1 MAHIERP
8 SRVLSPLRALR
19 RLARGKWLAGDDAEA
34 VARFREIS
42 ASGLFDAAFY
52 CDRYPDAMRDGESA
66 LWHFVRHGMV
76 EDRLPSAHFD
86 PEWYRNRYPDVAKAG
101 HIPLL
106 HYIRHGAAEG
116 RRPKPGSTARSPAL
130 GVCASAVQPAQPRE
144 AAEPAG
150 HAGAA
155 TKKAASVDA
164 VGDFARFEQQCVFQ
178 PELRAPFPEWAIR
191 AIGHMVARKRHR
203 LRTGGASEVETAVS
217 VVVPWLDEPVE
228 AVRQTVE
235 ALLQS
240 THPVDEIVILMAA
253 GTSGQT
259 VAQRTAGH
267 HAGLRWVG
275 PAHDAAAL
283 VQLAAEAV
291 RGPWVVWLAP
301 GYRLGNHYM
310 DVMRQAAA
318 ACPTASVLNCGS
330 YEAARGA
337 AASDQ
342 DHSSLNAVR
351 LSPLQA
357 SWCAHSGTGELN
369 GVMHD
374 VALLRD
380 LPRPDGGIPLVHV
393 PWLVL
398 VWLTQQAYGISV
410 PCLLVERV
418 WSRNGTRARDGV
430 AEALPPQ
437 AVAATK
443 GQCLAD
449 LLPASSFAELQRMY
463 APRAVPPC
471 TAADSP
477 TTVIIPSYECSEEL
491 RLCVTA
497 VRAFSPATT
506 RIIVI
511 DNASGPAT
519 QTVLDEIEA
528 LENATVIRNA
538 ANLGFTH
545 AVNQG
550 LEQLAAD
557 SDIVLLNN
565 DAVVTP
571 GWLAA
576 LQEVRRLDPE
586 VGLVVPQQ
594 VLLPHSPTMRTH
606 NPHCSVARELDVNLS
621 LHHDNILTPFYDAV
635 PGAVALRFAPFFCV
649 FIPRDVY
656 DALGPLDHLNGP
668 HYRSDNL
675 YCEAVRRILNRPI
688 LHTSHSKVYH
698 LLQRA
703 TKQLQSADAKL
714 YEAMFRRNEWAG
726 IVSHHEGEDDDR

>member
-1 MAHIERP
+1 M
-8 SRVLSPLRALR
+8 LSPMRALR
-19 RLARGKWLAGDDAEA
+19 RLARRKWPGGDDAEA
-34 VARFREIS
+34 LACYREIA

-52 CDRYPDAMRDGESA
+52 CDRYLDVIRDGETA
-66 LWHFVRHGMV
+66 LWHFVRHGMA

-86 PEWYRNRYPDVAKAG
+86 PEWYRNRYPDVAQAG

-116 RRPKPGSTARSPAL
+116 REPKPGRAAPPPASSVL
-130 GVCASAVQPAQPRE
+130 RPMVQPSEPRE
-144 AAEPAG
+144 AALPAG
-150 HAGAA
+150 HAGDA
-155 TKKAASVDA
+155 TKGAAADHA
-164 VGDFARFEQQCVFQ
+164 FGDFARFEQHCVFQ
-178 PELRAPFPEWAIR
+178 PELRAPFPEWAVR
-191 AIGHMVARKRHR
+191 AIGHMAARKCHW
-203 LRTGGASEVETAVS
+203 LRMDGSPEVQTEVS

-228 AVRQTVE
+228 EVLHTVE

-240 THPVDEIVILMAA
+240 THPVGEIVVLMAA
-253 GTSGQT
+253 GTTGEDAARRS
-259 VAQRTAGH
+259 AGH
-267 HAGLRWVG
+267 DARVQWVG
-275 PAHDAAAL
+275 PAPDTAAL
-283 VQLAAEAV
+283 LQLAADSV

-301 GYRLGNHYM
+301 GYRLGKDYT
-310 DVMRQAAA
+310 DVMLKAASV
-318 ACPTASVLNCGS
+318 CPTPRVLNCGC
-330 YEAARGA
+330 YEGLVGAR
-337 AASDQ
+337 ASDQ
-342 DHSSLNAVR
+342 NHSTLAAVR

-357 SWCAHSGTGELN
+357 SWLEHRGEGELS

-374 VALLRD
+374 VTLLGD
-380 LPRPDGGIPLVHV
+380 LPRPDSGIPVAHF
-393 PWLVL
+393 PWLLL
-398 VWLTQQAYGISV
+398 VWLTQQAHGISV

-418 WSRNGTRARDGV
+418 TTRNGSRVDDGA
-430 AEALPPQ
+430 AESLSPQ

-443 GQCLAD
+443 GQCLAE
-449 LLPASSFAELQRMY
+449 LLPESSFAELQAMY
-463 APRAVPPC
+463 APRGTPPC
-471 TAADSP
+471 TAARSP
-477 TTVIIPSYECSEEL
+477 TTVIIPSYECAEEL
-491 RLCVTA
+491 RLCVAA
-497 VRAFSPATT
+497 VRAFSPGNT

-528 LENATVIRNA
+528 LANATVIRNA

-550 LEQLAAD
+550 LERVAVD

-576 LQEVRRLDPE
+576 LQGVRRLDPD

-675 YCEAVRRILNRPI
+675 YCEAVRRILGRPI

-703 TKQLQSADAKL
+703 TKHLQSADANL
-714 YEAMFRRNEWAG
+714 YEAMFRRNEWAD
-726 IVSHHEGEDDDR
+726 IVSHHEGENDDK